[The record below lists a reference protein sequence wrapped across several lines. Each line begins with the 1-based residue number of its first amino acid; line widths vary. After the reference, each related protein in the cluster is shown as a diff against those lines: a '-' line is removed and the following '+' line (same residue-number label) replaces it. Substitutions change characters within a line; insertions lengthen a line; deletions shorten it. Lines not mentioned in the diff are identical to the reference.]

1 MPEQNQQSGSDR
13 AARFSPILAHESNA
27 MGFALSAA
35 QIDSLLAYLELFIK
49 WNKTYNLSAIRDPDE
64 MLYKHLLD
72 SLSIASHLSQ
82 SSFKHFIDVGTGG
95 GLPGIP
101 MAICFPERQFTL
113 LDSAGKKMRFLFQV
127 KQSLG
132 LTNVDIQN
140 CRVESFKPPHSFD
153 VVMSRAFASLQDMTH
168 HCAHLLDSHGE
179 FWAMKG
185 LIPKGE
191 LSEVEKHYKVEDCFS
206 LSVPG
211 DVGERCLVV
220 LKPQ

>member
-1 MPEQNQQSGSDR
+1 MQENRQQHGQDR
-13 AARFSPILAHESNA
+13 SAKFADVLAKESLA
-27 MGFALSAA
+27 MGYALSDVKINA
-35 QIDSLLAYLELFIK
+35 LLQYLELFIK
-49 WNKTYNLSAIRDPDE
+49 WNKTYNLSAIRNPDE

-72 SLSIASHLSQ
+72 SLSIAAHLST

-101 MAICFPERQFTL
+101 MAICFPDRNFTL

-127 KQSLG
+127 KQSLT
-132 LTNVDIQN
+132 LSNVDIQN
-140 CRVESFKPPHSFD
+140 CRVEAFKPATKFD
-153 VVMSRAFASLQDMTH
+153 VVMSRAFASLKDMTQ
-168 HCAHLLDSHGE
+168 HCAHLLKQDGE

-185 LIPKGE
+185 LIPNGE